1 MQKRS
6 RMPERRAGSRGQ
18 VLVEMAVVM
27 PFFLLVIL
35 GGIIDFGMA
44 FHNFAVLQQIA
55 DDTARYAA
63 EGNGPHGFTSVG
75 PISEY
80 AQTRKPSWW
89 TGSFIVHPPEVISL
103 ETPTDSDTP
112 KAVRITISYC
122 SPTYTPFYHTMFNA
136 VSGFSSIRIQATA
149 AYKIPQVLISR

>member
-1 MQKRS
+1 MEKRCRIPGS
-6 RMPERRAGSRGQ
+6 RTGSRGQ

-75 PISEY
+75 PISRY
-80 AQTRKPSWW
+80 AQSRKPAWW
-89 TGSFIVHPPEVISL
+89 TGSFTVHPPEVVPLDVPEKSG
-103 ETPTDSDTP
+103 TP
-112 KAVRITISYC
+112 KAVRVTISYC
-122 SPTYTPFYHTMFNA
+122 SPTYTPFYHTMFHA
-136 VSGFSSIRIQATA
+136 VSGFSSIRIQAAA
-149 AYKIPQVLISR
+149 AYKIPRVLVTR

>member
-1 MQKRS
+1 MPKRH
-6 RMPERRAGSRGQ
+6 RFPGLRAGPRGQ

-75 PISEY
+75 PISQY

-89 TGSFIVHPPEVISL
+89 TGSFTVHPPETIAL
-103 ETPTDSDTP
+103 DSPMNSGTP

-122 SPTYTPFYHTMFNA
+122 SPMYTPFYHTMFNA
-136 VSGFSSIRIQATA
+136 VSGFSSIRLQVTA
-149 AYKIPQVLISR
+149 AYKIPQVLVTR

>member
-1 MQKRS
+1 MQKRCHMTGS
-6 RMPERRAGSRGQ
+6 ITGSRGQ
-18 VLVEMAVVM
+18 VLMEMAVVM

-44 FHNFAVLQQIA
+44 FHNFAILQQIA

-63 EGNGPHGFTSVG
+63 EGNGRHGFTTIG
-75 PISEY
+75 PISQY

-89 TGSFIVHPPEVISL
+89 TGSFIVHPPEIVPL
-103 ETPTDSDTP
+103 DTP
-112 KAVRITISYC
+112 AGNDTPRAVRITISYC

-136 VSGFSSIRIQATA
+136 VSGLSSIPLQTTA
-149 AYKIPQVLISR
+149 AYKIPQILITR

>member
-6 RMPERRAGSRGQ
+6 RISGNRAGSRGQ

-35 GGIIDFGMA
+35 GGIVDFGMA

-63 EGNGPHGFTSVG
+63 EENGSHGFTSVG
-75 PISEY
+75 PISRY

-89 TGSFIVHPPEVISL
+89 TGTFIVHPPETIPLV
-103 ETPTDSDTP
+103 TPPDATTP
-112 KAVRITISYC
+112 KVVRITISYC
-122 SPTYTPFYHTMFNA
+122 SPTYTPFYHTMFSA

-149 AYKIPQVLISR
+149 AYKIPRVLLTR

>member
-6 RMPERRAGSRGQ
+6 RNSGRRAGSRGQ

-35 GGIIDFGMA
+35 GGIVDFGMA
-44 FHNFAVLQQIA
+44 FHNFVVLQQIA

-63 EGNGPHGFTSVG
+63 EENGPHGFTTVG
-75 PISEY
+75 PISRY

-89 TGSFIVHPPEVISL
+89 TGTFIVHPPEIIPL
-103 ETPTDSDTP
+103 ETPAESSTP
-112 KAVRITISYC
+112 KAVRVTISYC

-136 VSGFSSIRIQATA
+136 VSGFSSIRIQAAA
-149 AYKIPQVLISR
+149 AYKIPRILITR

>member
-1 MQKRS
+1 MQKRCRIPGS
-6 RMPERRAGSRGQ
+6 RAGSRGQ

-63 EGNGPHGFTSVG
+63 EGNGPHGFTSAG
-75 PISEY
+75 PISRY

-89 TGSFIVHPPEVISL
+89 TGTFIVHPPEVISL
-103 ETPTDSDTP
+103 ANPGETGTP

-122 SPTYTPFYHTMFNA
+122 SPTFTPFYHTMFNA
-136 VSGFSSIRIQATA
+136 ISGFSSIRLQATA
-149 AYKIPQVLISR
+149 AYKIPQILVTR